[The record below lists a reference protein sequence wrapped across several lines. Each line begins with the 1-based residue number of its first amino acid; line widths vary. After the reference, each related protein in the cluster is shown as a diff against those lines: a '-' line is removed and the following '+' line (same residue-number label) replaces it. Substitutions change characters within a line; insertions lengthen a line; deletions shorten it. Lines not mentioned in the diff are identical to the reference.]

1 VILSPIPTPWLVA
14 AVASHWVT
22 SSMPARCFVIRLDEE
37 LELMLRGSHAMM
49 TSRYPPANG
58 YANSSVVLVE
68 GQGSFLFEGGP
79 WGRVTP
85 GLPHLRDTPD
95 AGSLWGYGIPEGQEQ
110 EGLFRGEVAVMQV
123 LLRINN
129 QGRFWFT
136 GTTPQGEIHTSHIRL
151 SHLFDGVV

>member
-1 VILSPIPTPWLVA
+1 VILSTIPTPWLVA

-22 SSMPARCFVIRLDEE
+22 SSMPARWFVIRLDEE
-37 LELMLRGSHAMM
+37 LELMLRGCHARM

-58 YANSSVVLVE
+58 YANSSVVLAE

-79 WGRVTP
+79 WGQVTP
-85 GLPHLRDTPD
+85 GLPHLMD
-95 AGSLWGYGIPEGQEQ
+95 AGGLWGYGIPEGQEQ

-123 LLRINN
+123 LLRMNN

-136 GTTPQGEIHTSHIRL
+136 GTTLQGEISTSHITL